1 MPVNLSVKNVP
12 DDLVALLRERARR
25 HRRSMQREML
35 VILEEVL
42 SPRPLTIEELNREVR
57 AKALAT
63 PAESAAM
70 VREDRD
76 AG

>member
-25 HRRSMQREML
+25 HQRSMQREML

-42 SPRPLTIEELNREVR
+42 SPRPLTVEELHREVR

-70 VREDRD
+70 VAR
-76 AG
+76 